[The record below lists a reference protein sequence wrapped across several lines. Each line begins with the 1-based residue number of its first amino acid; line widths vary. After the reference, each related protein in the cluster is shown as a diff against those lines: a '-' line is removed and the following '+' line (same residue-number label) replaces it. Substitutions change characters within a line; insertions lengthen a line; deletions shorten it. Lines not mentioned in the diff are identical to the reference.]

1 MYLIVIY
8 VLAVAVMVYFSV
20 KKGPDRSVVRK
31 SSSAA
36 LFWIALT
43 ILTLY
48 GALWLVFGVG
58 EITTGDMSGLSHLIP
73 AVLIYTLIYLCWR
86 RPFEGG
92 ITLIVAG
99 LIFGLREIPG
109 YLAGNNSIFFLIG
122 ILPPV
127 LAGLLLVIAHSLAR
141 NPKRD
146 QDLDDLPQ

>member
-1 MYLIVIY
+1 MKLIIIY
-8 VLAVAVMVYFSV
+8 ALAVLVLIYITI
-20 KKGPDRSVVRK
+20 KKGSDRSVIRT

-58 EITTGDMSGLSHLIP
+58 EITAGDMSGLSHLIP
-73 AVLIYTLIYLCWR
+73 AVLIYILIYLCWR

-92 ITLIVAG
+92 ITLIAAG
-99 LIFGLREIPG
+99 LISGIREIPG
-109 YLAGNNSIFFLIG
+109 WIAGNDTIFLLIG

-127 LAGLLLVIAHSLAR
+127 LAGLLLVIAHFIAR
-141 NPKRD
+141 RPKANQKAD
-146 QDLDDLPQ
+146 ELPL

>member
-1 MYLIVIY
+1 MYLTII
-8 VLAVAVMVYFSV
+8 LALSVAVMVYFSI
-20 KKGPDRSVVRK
+20 KKGSDRSVIRK

-58 EITTGDMSGLSHLIP
+58 EITAGDLSGLSHLIP

-92 ITLIVAG
+92 ITLIAAG
-99 LIFGLREIPG
+99 MIFGLREIPG
-109 YLAGNNSIFFLIG
+109 WIAGNDTIFLLIG

-127 LAGLLLVIAHSLAR
+127 FAGLLLVIAHLLAR
-141 NPKRD
+141 RPKGG
-146 QDLDDLPQ
+146 QDVDKLPQ

>member
-1 MYLIVIY
+1 MYLIIIY
-8 VLAVAVMVYFSV
+8 VLAVVVMVYFSV
-20 KKGPDRSVVRK
+20 KKGPDRSVIRK

-58 EITTGDMSGLSHLIP
+58 EITTGDVSGLSHLIP

-109 YLAGNNSIFFLIG
+109 FLTGNVTIFLLIG

-127 LAGLLLVIAHSLAR
+127 FAGLLLVIAHFLAR
-141 NPKRD
+141 RPKGGQGVD
-146 QDLDDLPQ
+146 KLSQ